1 MKVLSNYILLRKMAA
16 GGMAELYKARKGGP
30 DADGRLFAAK
40 MVLPHLADSG
50 EFVKMLV
57 DEAKVA
63 SHLDHGNIVRIH
75 DLVKADNTYCI
86 VMEYVRGKDLRKVIT
101 RSRKDGL
108 PPSVGNACA
117 VAAAVLDALSYA
129 HSKKFKGEG
138 LGIVHRDVSPQNII
152 VSYDG
157 TVKLTD
163 FGIARAAGR
172 DTRTKTGVLKGKFA
186 YMSPEQARGKAV
198 DARSDLFSLGG
209 VMYEMLTGRK
219 LFKDE
224 SEIGTLRK
232 VWAAK
237 VEALPSALNGKVSPA
252 LDAFL
257 LKALAKEPEE
267 RYPSAAAMLDALKR
281 LVKKEGIDA
290 GPAPLASFMGRLFGK
305 EIEAERKED
314 EELLCCGVQAD
325 GEQDTTRLREGVSLS
340 SGPSLIPE
348 AADDAPAQEV
358 PPMEA
363 APSGRHARVL
373 KYAIAATV
381 LLLVLAGII
390 HKPSRPARQA
400 TVATAPAHSPAPA
413 AVVEKAERPARR
425 PVRPTRAVL
434 TTAIPQA
441 PAGAVASIS
450 SVPVGAL
457 VYVDGIYA
465 GRTPLDYKD
474 IQDGKNYSVIVVK
487 SGYQRWSG
495 SFTGS
500 PGLRETLHA
509 ELKKESRK
517 DDIWSNIFP
526 KVPSS
531 QTP

>member
-1 MKVLSNYILLRKMAA
+1 MKVLSNYILLRKMAT
-16 GGMAELYKARKGGP
+16 GGMAELYKARKGG
-30 DADGRLFAAK
+30 DAEAGLFAAK
-40 MVLPHLADSG
+40 MVLPHLSDSG

-63 SHLDHGNIVRIH
+63 SHLDHRNIVRIH
-75 DLVKADNTYCI
+75 DLVKADNSYCI

-101 RSRKDGL
+101 RSRNDGL
-108 PPSVGNACA
+108 PLSVGNVCA
-117 VAAAVLDALSYA
+117 VGMAVLEALSYA
-129 HSKKFKGEG
+129 HSKKFKGED

-152 VSYDG
+152 ISYDG
-157 TVKLTD
+157 AVKLTD

-198 DARSDLFSLGG
+198 DARSDLFSLGS

-237 VEALPSALNGKVSPA
+237 VETLPSALNGEVSPA

-257 LKALAKEPEE
+257 LKALAKEPED

-281 LVKKEGIDA
+281 LVKEEGIDA

-314 EELLCCGVQAD
+314 EELLCCGIQSD
-325 GEQDTTRLREGVSLS
+325 KDEDTTRLREGISLS
-340 SGPSLIPE
+340 SGPALVPE
-348 AADDAPAQEV
+348 AADAAPAQ
-358 PPMEA
+358 A
-363 APSGRHARVL
+363 TSGRQTQFLV
-373 KYAIAATV
+373 YAIAATV

-400 TVATAPAHSPAPA
+400 TVATAPVPIYI
-413 AVVEKAERPARR
+413 EKAERPARR
-425 PVRPTRAVL
+425 PVRPTRAA
-434 TTAIPQA
+434 TATAPAGPQA
-441 PAGAVASIS
+441 PVQAVASIS
-450 SVPVGAL
+450 SEPDGAL
-457 VYVDGIYA
+457 AYVGGIYA

-474 IQDGKNYSVIVVK
+474 IQDGKKYNVIVVK
-487 SGYQRWSG
+487 AGYQRWSG
-495 SFTGS
+495 SFTGR

>member
-1 MKVLSNYILLRKMAA
+1 MKVLSNYILLKKMAT
-16 GGMAELYKARKGGP
+16 GGMAELYKARKGG
-30 DADGRLFAAK
+30 AAARLFAAK
-40 MVLPHLADSG
+40 MVLPHLAESG

-63 SHLDHGNIVRIH
+63 SHLDHSNIVRIH

-101 RSRKDGL
+101 RSRKEGL
-108 PPSVGNACA
+108 PLSVGNACVIA
-117 VAAAVLDALSYA
+117 TAVLEALSYA
-129 HSKKFKGEG
+129 HSRKFKGED

-157 TVKLTD
+157 HVKLTD

-198 DARSDLFSLGG
+198 DARSDLFSLGS

-219 LFKDE
+219 LFSDE
-224 SEIGTLRK
+224 SEIGTLRR

-237 VEALPSALNGKVSPA
+237 VETLPSALNGEVSPA
-252 LDAFL
+252 LESIL
-257 LKALAKEPEE
+257 LKALAKEPED
-267 RYPSAAAMLDALKR
+267 RYPSAAGMLDALTR
-281 LVKKEGIDA
+281 LVKEEGLDV
-290 GPAPLASFMGRLFGK
+290 GPAPLASFMGRLFSK

-314 EELLCCGVQAD
+314 EELLCCGIQAD
-325 GEQDTTRLREGVSLS
+325 GAEDATRLREGIALS
-340 SGPSLIPE
+340 SGPVSAPE
-348 AADDAPAQEV
+348 TVDAAPLREPPALEPAPARRPLPE
-358 PPMEA
+358 
-363 APSGRHARVL
+363 VL
-373 KYAIAATV
+373 KYSIVATA
-381 LLLVLAGII
+381 LLLALVGVI
-390 HKPSRPARQA
+390 HKPSVKQA
-400 TVATAPAHSPAPA
+400 SVAPTPAHAPA
-413 AVVEKAERPARR
+413 AAVDKAVVPARR
-425 PVRPTRAVL
+425 PVRPMAVS
-434 TTAIPQA
+434 APAMPQA
-441 PAGAVASIS
+441 PTEAVASIS
-450 SVPVGAL
+450 SAPDGAL
-457 VYVDGIYA
+457 VYVDGIYI

-474 IQDGKNYSVIVVK
+474 IQDGKKYSVIVVK
-487 SGYQRWSG
+487 SGYQRWNG
-495 SFTGS
+495 SFAGS

-531 QTP
+531 QAP